1 MISNVLQEIML
12 DYFNRY
18 LQVKVTF
25 HVVDNRTVCE
35 REINVEI
42 ISYFTKPL
50 FWLRWFVIEMQNW
63 VVFLSDKPE

>member
-35 REINVEI
+35 KEINVEI

-50 FWLRWFVIEMQNW
+50 FWLHTVGLLLKCKIES
-63 VVFLSDKPE
+63 FS